1 VSSESIS
8 NPSPKNELLTFE
20 LDLDLTLTDLSISNL
35 CDPFDANIRSGPVS
49 ILQ

>member
-1 VSSESIS
+1 MSSESIS

-35 CDPFDANIRSGPVS
+35 YDPFDANIRSGPVS

>member
-1 VSSESIS
+1 MA
-8 NPSPKNELLTFE
+8 NPSPNNELLNFE

-35 CDPFDANIRSGPVS
+35 CDPLDANVRSGPVS